1 MEDVLIVFIVF
12 SFITLFCT
20 GIYKLIRAKMDRTG
34 INEETFDRLA
44 KAFIEHKKN
53 TNRRIEHLEAI
64 IADEQPDADKQIRN
78 PNTSIEIEQDSER
91 QSESGEGSTLR
102 NMLHK
107 QQVK

>member
-1 MEDVLIVFIVF
+1 MTEDVLIVFIVF
-12 SFITLFCT
+12 SFITLFCA

-44 KAFIEHKKN
+44 KAFIEHKKS

-64 IADEQPDADKQIRN
+64 LTEEQPAAGKQLDSSDS
-78 PNTSIEIEQDSER
+78 TIEIEEKNRR
-91 QSESGEGSTLR
+91 QSESGGSSKLR

-107 QQVK
+107 E